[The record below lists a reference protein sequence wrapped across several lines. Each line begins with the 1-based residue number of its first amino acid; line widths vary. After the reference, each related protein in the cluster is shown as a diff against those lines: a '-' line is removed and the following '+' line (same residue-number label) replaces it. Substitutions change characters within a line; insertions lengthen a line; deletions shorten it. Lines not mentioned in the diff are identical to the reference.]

1 MVNLIL
7 SISLSV
13 LLKISPSYQYNPEVL
28 VRRSVELLEV
38 GNFKDAKGYIDLLKY
53 TGKKE
58 EYKILKGILL
68 YSTGEYDST
77 LFYVDN
83 IKGMGYLKGIAL
95 MYVNQDSG
103 TKIIKR
109 IGNDEDRFKL
119 IFYKENPDT
128 INQILSK
135 LRISEKEKEEGKGYA
150 YLKSDSAE
158 RAYAVFLKLY
168 KENRNDKFLSD
179 LFAYS
184 LLKLHKWNE
193 IMKFMGSAKYQS
205 PLLNFVIGT
214 ALYNLQRY
222 KEAEPYFI
230 KDTVDSR
237 LRPHTLFALS
247 WIYYRLGDYK
257 NTIAFI
263 NKFLECY
270 NGELVKYATYRVGR
284 AYLKMGDLRSLE
296 YFNQVYKKY
305 PDSDIA
311 DDALFL
317 LGKINYLVEKLNQ
330 AKKYFLRLMVD
341 YPECPWIS
349 YSANYVGNIYLKL
362 GRFEKAEQY
371 FNIGLQNNPPK
382 SLKDEL
388 IYNLEWARYKCG
400 KYGSLI
406 YFYRSFIKKYPNNYR
421 VPELMIAL
429 SDFYISARRYTKG
442 IKVLLQFYK
451 KFPNYKNRDEIVL
464 KIFEA
469 YKLMGKNKEGEKFV
483 NEYISQNRTGDKV
496 FQFLGEY
503 YFSQNEIGKAIDFFR
518 KIKGEE
524 LKPYALYMI
533 GSAYFNSGLYRE
545 AEIALGKIIEDYK
558 YSDYFEK
565 AYLLLAEGY
574 YYEGIEEDFL
584 NFIQSGLTVLSDSGK
599 VDLLLL
605 EARYYCERNNSKA
618 LDIYKKA
625 VETAGTDVERVSKI
639 LYEEVECARSL
650 GYDAKAQELKEKA
663 DILKR
668 R

>member
-7 SISLSV
+7 SVSLSV
-13 LLKISPSYQYNPEVL
+13 LLKISPAYQYNPEVL
-28 VRRSVELLEV
+28 VRRSVELLEE
-38 GNFKDAKGYIDLLKY
+38 GNFKDAKEYIDLLKY
-53 TGKKE
+53 MGKKE
-58 EYKILKGILL
+58 EYRILKGILL
-68 YSTGEYDST
+68 YSTGAYDSA

-83 IKGMGYLKGIAL
+83 IKGTDYLKGIAL

-103 TKIIKR
+103 IKIIKKF
-109 IGNDEDRFKL
+109 GSDEDKFKL

-128 INQILSK
+128 INQILAR
-135 LRISEKEKEEGKGYA
+135 LQISEKEKEEGKGYA
-150 YLKSDSAE
+150 YLKSDSTE
-158 RAYAVFLKLY
+158 KAYAIFLRLY
-168 KENRNDKFLSD
+168 KEDRNDKFLVD

-184 LLKLHKWNE
+184 LLKLHRWNE
-193 IMKFMGSAKYQS
+193 IIKFIGGANYQS

-214 ALYNLQRY
+214 ALYNLQMY
-222 KEAEPYFI
+222 KEAETFFI
-230 KDTVDSR
+230 KDTVDNR
-237 LRPHTLFALS
+237 LRPHALFALS

-257 NTIAFI
+257 KTIAFI
-263 NKFLECY
+263 NEFLSCY
-270 NGELVKYATYRVGR
+270 KGELVKYAIYRVGR
-284 AYLKMGDLRSLE
+284 AYLKMGDLKGLK
-296 YFNQVYKKY
+296 YFYQVYEKY

-317 LGKINYLVEKLNQ
+317 LGKINYLIDKLEQ

-349 YSANYVGNIYLKL
+349 YSANYVGDIYLKL
-362 GRFEKAEQY
+362 GKFEKAEQY

-382 SLKDEL
+382 SLEDEL
-388 IYNLEWARYKCG
+388 IYNLEYARYKCG

-406 YFYRSFIKKYPNNYR
+406 YFYRSFIQKYPDNYR

-429 SDFYISARRYTKG
+429 SDFYISAHRYTRG

-469 YKLMGKNKEGEKFV
+469 YRLMGKNKKGEKFV
-483 NEYISQNRTGDKV
+483 NEYISQNKAGDKV

-503 YFSQNEIGKAIDFFR
+503 YLSQNEIGKAIDFFR

-533 GSAYFNSGLYRE
+533 GRAYFSSGLYRE
-545 AEIALGKIIEDYK
+545 SEIALGKIIEDYK

-574 YYEGIEEDFL
+574 YYDGIEEDFL

-605 EARYYCERNNSKA
+605 EAKYYCERNDRKA
-618 LDIYKKA
+618 LEIYRKA

-639 LYEEVECARSL
+639 LYEEAECANSL
-650 GYDAKAQELKEKA
+650 GYNAEAKKIKEKA
-663 DILKR
+663 DILR
-668 R
+668 RR